1 MNRTQLKAAIEFAL
15 SSDIN
20 VTLPATDTHGSHTIG
35 NGQILL
41 ESFVSEN
48 GARNIIIVDI
58 EQFIDT
64 LDLETLLAAKAQL
77 RYQDLVDSDIG
88 DIKGYRKYF
97 DRWKAQGKIS

>member
-1 MNRTQLKAAIEFAL
+1 MRSK
-15 SSDIN
+15 D
-20 VTLPATDTHGSHTIG
+20 
-35 NGQILL
+35 QILL

-77 RYQDLVDSDIG
+77 RYQDLVDADIG

-97 DRWKAQGKIS
+97 DRWKDQGKIS